1 MLGKDVG
8 RSTDVAS
15 IVSRETSPSSSTYLD
30 IAGLKINEDNHFCIL
45 TLKNPV
51 QFGDNVA
58 PLCLPDINNIHNQY
72 DEEGSL
78 EAQILGFGYDKEHG
92 DQLKD
97 QARTERK
104 TSERLITK
112 RPYRFENS
120 TLCMQRY
127 GKWALSRH
135 TTEYSHASF
144 LEQTTY
150 KDTTYVDIWDFGYFW
165 IEK

>member
-1 MLGKDVG
+1 MIGKDVG
-8 RSTDVAS
+8 RSNDVAS
-15 IVSRETSPSSSTYLD
+15 IIFKETSPSSNQYLD
-30 IAGLKINEDNHFCIL
+30 IAGLKINEDNHFCIV

-72 DEEGSL
+72 DDEEDML
-78 EAQILGFGYDKEHG
+78 RAQILGFGYDKEYG
-92 DQLKD
+92 NQLKE

-104 TSERLITK
+104 TNERLITK
-112 RPYRFENS
+112 QPYRFENS

-127 GKWALSRH
+127 RKWALSRH
-135 TTEYSHASF
+135 TTKHTHESLSMTSP
-144 LEQTTY
+144 QIN
-150 KDTTYVDIWDFGYFW
+150 DVDIWNFGYFW

>member
-15 IVSRETSPSSSTYLD
+15 IISRETSPSSSTYLD

-58 PLCLPDINNIHNQY
+58 PLCLPDINNIHNRY
-72 DEEGSL
+72 DEGEGTM
-78 EAQILGFGYDKEHG
+78 EAQVLGFGYDKEHG

-112 RPYRFENS
+112 RPYTFENS

-135 TTEYSHASF
+135 TTSYTHESLSMNNP
-144 LEQTTY
+144 QTNN
-150 KDTTYVDIWDFGYFW
+150 VDIWDFGYFW